1 MRFSKAVVKHRI
13 LILIV
18 VLVLMIPSVLGM
30 AGTRINYDM
39 LDYLPEDMET
49 VIGQNEL
56 LEDFGKGAFSFIIV
70 EDMPA
75 KDVAALKEKIEQV
88 DHVET
93 VLWYD
98 SIADL
103 SIPMELLPDKI
114 YNEFNTENA
123 TMMAVFF
130 DTSTSSDITMDAIR
144 EIRQIAGKQCFVSG
158 MSALVTDLKDL
169 CEKEEPIYVGI
180 AVLLACVAMLVFLD
194 SWLVPFV
201 FLASIGMMILL
212 NLGTNYFLGEISYI
226 TKALSAVLQL
236 AVTMDYSIFLWHSYN
251 EQRTRCDDN
260 KAAMAV
266 AIKETLASV
275 VGSSITTVAGF
286 IALCFMSF
294 TMGRDLGIV
303 MAKGVLLG
311 VLGCVTVL
319 PALILVFDKPLQK
332 TKHKSLIPN
341 MGGFAKGVV
350 RIFPV
355 FIVIFALLIP
365 PAYYGY
371 SKTNDEV
378 YYDMGQ
384 CLPEDMEY
392 VIANSKLSEDFD
404 IASTHMLLVDANLPA
419 KSVRSMMKEM
429 EQVDGVKYVLGLESV
444 IGSRIPE
451 EILPESITSI
461 LKNDKWEL
469 LLINSEYKVAS
480 DAVNDQISDLNTIL
494 KKYDESGMLIG
505 EAPCMKDM
513 IETTSHDFQ
522 VVNAI
527 SILAIF
533 IIIALVEKSLSLPF
547 ILISVIEVAIFI
559 NLGLPHYLGQSL
571 PFIAPICISTIQL
584 GATVDYAI
592 LMTTR
597 YKAERIRGNG
607 KKDAVWTA
615 LSTSIPSI
623 IVSGMGLFA
632 ATFGV
637 AIYSDIDIIGSM
649 CMLMARGA
657 IVSMLAV
664 IFILPALLLLCDKII
679 CATTW
684 GMRKKTHFTDDS
696 GHAETPINSEKLEV
710 LTK

>member
-212 NLGTNYFLGEISYI
+212 NLGTNYFMGEISYI

-547 ILISVIEVAIFI
+547 ILISVIEVATFI
-559 NLGLPHYLGQSL
+559 NLGLPYYLGQSL